1 MINMNEKVEN
11 NNLLKPKLLFVEDD
25 QVTIDL
31 VKRILKNKYDI
42 DSARYGEDA
51 LEKAI
56 ENDYDA
62 FLIDIGLSGKMNGI
76 TTTKELKKI
85 KNNKNKPY
93 IAVTA
98 YVMPGD
104 KKLFLSEGLTHYISK
119 PFEFQKLI
127 DLIETALKEVN
138 SKGIDSL

>member
-1 MINMNEKVEN
+1 MNEKVEN

-31 VKRILKNKYDI
+31 VKRILRNKYDI
-42 DSARYGEDA
+42 DSTRYGEDD

-85 KNNKNKPY
+85 KNNENKPY
-93 IAVTA
+93 IALTA

-119 PFEFQKLI
+119 PFEFRALI
-127 DLIETALKEVN
+127 DLIESALEET
-138 SKGIDSL
+138 

>member
-1 MINMNEKVEN
+1 MNEKVEN

-31 VKRILKNKYDI
+31 VKRILRNKYDI
-42 DSARYGEDA
+42 DSTRYGEDA

-119 PFEFQKLI
+119 PFEFRALI
-127 DLIETALKEVN
+127 DLIESALEENIRFKTG
-138 SKGIDSL
+138 K

>member
-1 MINMNEKVEN
+1 MNEKVEN
-11 NNLLKPKLLFVEDD
+11 TNLLKPKLLFVEDD
-25 QVTIDL
+25 QITIDI

-42 DSARYGEDA
+42 DCTRNGEDA

-62 FLIDIGLSGKMNGI
+62 FLIDIGLPGKMNGI
-76 TTTKELKKI
+76 ATTKELKEI
-85 KNNKNKPY
+85 KNNRNKPY

-127 DLIETALKEVN
+127 DLIETALNEVN
-138 SKGIDSL
+138 

>member
-1 MINMNEKVEN
+1 MNEKVEN

-31 VKRILKNKYDI
+31 VKRILRNKYDI
-42 DSARYGEDA
+42 DSTRYGEDA

-85 KNNKNKPY
+85 KNNENKPY
-93 IAVTA
+93 IALTA

-138 SKGIDSL
+138 SKGIDSH

>member
-1 MINMNEKVEN
+1 MNEKVEN
-11 NNLLKPKLLFVEDD
+11 TNLLKPKLLFVEDD
-25 QVTIDL
+25 QITIDI

-42 DSARYGEDA
+42 DCTRNGEDA

-56 ENDYDA
+56 ERDYDA
-62 FLIDIGLSGKMNGI
+62 FLIDIGLAGKMDGI
-76 TTTKELKKI
+76 ATTKELKEI
-85 KNNKNKPY
+85 KNNRNKPY

-127 DLIETALKEVN
+127 DLIETALNEVN
-138 SKGIDSL
+138 

>member
-1 MINMNEKVEN
+1 MNEKVEN

-31 VKRILKNKYDI
+31 VKRILRNKYDI
-42 DSARYGEDA
+42 DSTRYGEDA

-85 KNNKNKPY
+85 KNNENKPY

-119 PFEFQKLI
+119 PFEFRALI
-127 DLIETALKEVN
+127 DLIESALEET
-138 SKGIDSL
+138 

>member
-11 NNLLKPKLLFVEDD
+11 TNLLKPKLLLVEDD

-31 VKRILKNKYDI
+31 VKRILRNKYDI
-42 DSARYGEDA
+42 DSTRYGEDA

-85 KNNKNKPY
+85 KNNENKPY
-93 IAVTA
+93 IALTA

-119 PFEFQKLI
+119 PFEFRALI
-127 DLIETALKEVN
+127 DLIESALEENIRFKTG
-138 SKGIDSL
+138 K

>member
-31 VKRILKNKYDI
+31 VKRILRNKYDI
-42 DSARYGEDA
+42 DSTRYGEDA

-85 KNNKNKPY
+85 KNNENKPY
-93 IAVTA
+93 IALTA

-119 PFEFQKLI
+119 PFEFRALI
-127 DLIETALKEVN
+127 DLIESALEENIRFKTG
-138 SKGIDSL
+138 K

>member
-1 MINMNEKVEN
+1 MNEKVEN

-31 VKRILKNKYDI
+31 VKRILRNKYDI
-42 DSARYGEDA
+42 DSTRYGEDA

-85 KNNKNKPY
+85 KNNENKPY
-93 IAVTA
+93 IALTA

-119 PFEFQKLI
+119 PFEFRALI
-127 DLIETALKEVN
+127 DLIESALEET
-138 SKGIDSL
+138 

>member
-11 NNLLKPKLLFVEDD
+11 TNLLKPKLLFVEDD
-25 QVTIDL
+25 QITIDI

-42 DSARYGEDA
+42 DCTRNGEDA

-62 FLIDIGLSGKMNGI
+62 FLIDIGLPGKMNGI
-76 TTTKELKKI
+76 ATTKELKEI

-127 DLIETALKEVN
+127 DLIETALNEVN
-138 SKGIDSL
+138 

>member
-1 MINMNEKVEN
+1 MNEKVEN
-11 NNLLKPKLLFVEDD
+11 TNLLKPKLLFVEDD
-25 QVTIDL
+25 QITIDI

-42 DSARYGEDA
+42 DCTRNGEDA

-56 ENDYDA
+56 ENDYDV
-62 FLIDIGLSGKMNGI
+62 FLIDIGLPGKMNGI
-76 TTTKELKKI
+76 ATTKELKEI
-85 KNNKNKPY
+85 KNNRNKPY

-127 DLIETALKEVN
+127 DLIETALNEVN
-138 SKGIDSL
+138 

>member
-1 MINMNEKVEN
+1 MNEKVEN
-11 NNLLKPKLLFVEDD
+11 TNLLKPKLLFVEDD
-25 QVTIDL
+25 QITIDI

-42 DSARYGEDA
+42 DCTRNGEDA

-56 ENDYDA
+56 ENDYDV
-62 FLIDIGLSGKMNGI
+62 FLIDIGLPGKMNGI
-76 TTTKELKKI
+76 ATTKELKEI
-85 KNNKNKPY
+85 KNNRNKPY

-119 PFEFQKLI
+119 PFAFQKLI
-127 DLIETALKEVN
+127 DLIETALNEVN
-138 SKGIDSL
+138 

>member
-1 MINMNEKVEN
+1 MNEKVEN
-11 NNLLKPKLLFVEDD
+11 TNLLKPKLLFVEDD
-25 QVTIDL
+25 QITIDI

-42 DSARYGEDA
+42 DCTRNGEDA

-56 ENDYDA
+56 ENDYDV
-62 FLIDIGLSGKMNGI
+62 FLIDIGLPGKMNGI
-76 TTTKELKKI
+76 ATTKELKEI

-127 DLIETALKEVN
+127 DLIETALNEVN
-138 SKGIDSL
+138 

>member
-1 MINMNEKVEN
+1 MNEKVEN

-25 QVTIDL
+25 QITIDI

-42 DSARYGEDA
+42 DCTRNGEDA

-62 FLIDIGLSGKMNGI
+62 FLIDIGLPGKMNGI
-76 TTTKELKKI
+76 ATTKELKEI
-85 KNNKNKPY
+85 KNNRNKPY

-104 KKLFLSEGLTHYISK
+104 KILFLSEGLTHYISK
-119 PFEFQKLI
+119 PFAFQKLI
-127 DLIETALKEVN
+127 DLIETALKEAN
-138 SKGIDSL
+138 PKGIDSH

>member
-11 NNLLKPKLLFVEDD
+11 TNLLKPKLLFVEDD
-25 QVTIDL
+25 QITIDI

-42 DSARYGEDA
+42 DCTRNGEDA

-56 ENDYDA
+56 ENDYDV
-62 FLIDIGLSGKMNGI
+62 FLIDIGLPGKMNGI
-76 TTTKELKKI
+76 ATTKELKEI
-85 KNNKNKPY
+85 KNNRNKPY

-127 DLIETALKEVN
+127 DLIETALNEVN
-138 SKGIDSL
+138 

>member
-1 MINMNEKVEN
+1 MNEKVEN

-31 VKRILKNKYDI
+31 VKRILRNKYDI
-42 DSARYGEDA
+42 DSTRYGEDA

-85 KNNKNKPY
+85 KNNENKPY
-93 IAVTA
+93 IALTA

-119 PFEFQKLI
+119 PFEFRALI
-127 DLIETALKEVN
+127 DLIESALEENIRFKTG
-138 SKGIDSL
+138 K

>member
-1 MINMNEKVEN
+1 MNEKVEN
-11 NNLLKPKLLFVEDD
+11 TNLLKPKLLFVEDD
-25 QVTIDL
+25 QITIDI

-42 DSARYGEDA
+42 DCTRNGEDA

-62 FLIDIGLSGKMNGI
+62 FLIDIGLPGKMNGI
-76 TTTKELKKI
+76 ATTKELKEI

-127 DLIETALKEVN
+127 DLIETALNEVN
-138 SKGIDSL
+138 

>member
-31 VKRILKNKYDI
+31 VKRILRNKYDI
-42 DSARYGEDA
+42 DSTRYGEDA

-85 KNNKNKPY
+85 KNNENKPY

-119 PFEFQKLI
+119 PFEFRALI
-127 DLIETALKEVN
+127 DLIESALEET
-138 SKGIDSL
+138 

>member
-1 MINMNEKVEN
+1 MNEKVEN

-25 QVTIDL
+25 QVTINL
-31 VKRILKNKYDI
+31 VKRILRNKYDI
-42 DSARYGEDA
+42 DSTRYGEDA

-85 KNNKNKPY
+85 KNNENKPY
-93 IAVTA
+93 IALTA

-119 PFEFQKLI
+119 PFEFRALI
-127 DLIETALKEVN
+127 DLIESALEET
-138 SKGIDSL
+138 

>member
-31 VKRILKNKYDI
+31 VKRILRNKYDI
-42 DSARYGEDA
+42 DSTRYGEDA

-85 KNNKNKPY
+85 KNNENKPY
-93 IAVTA
+93 IALTA

-119 PFEFQKLI
+119 PFEFRALI
-127 DLIETALKEVN
+127 DLIESALEET
-138 SKGIDSL
+138 

>member
-11 NNLLKPKLLFVEDD
+11 TNLLKPKLLFVEDD
-25 QVTIDL
+25 QITIDI

-42 DSARYGEDA
+42 DCTRNGEDA

-62 FLIDIGLSGKMNGI
+62 FLIDIGLPGKMNGI
-76 TTTKELKKI
+76 ATTKELKEI
-85 KNNKNKPY
+85 KNNRNKPY

-127 DLIETALKEVN
+127 DLIETALNEVN
-138 SKGIDSL
+138 